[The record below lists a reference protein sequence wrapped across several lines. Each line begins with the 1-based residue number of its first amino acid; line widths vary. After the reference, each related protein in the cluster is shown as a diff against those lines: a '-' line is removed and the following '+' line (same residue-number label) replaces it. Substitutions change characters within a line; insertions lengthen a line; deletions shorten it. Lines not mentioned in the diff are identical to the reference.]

1 VSHADASP
9 GPAPT
14 HDPPPSHGPRPTHGP
29 PPSHAAWIAGLAW
42 EDLPGPVQRQARRC
56 LKDVVAA
63 AAGSLALPAASAI
76 ERLVAA
82 QFGAGPAPM
91 LFRGPKTT
99 LAGAAFGN
107 ALRIDGLDCHDGFR
121 PTKGHAGATVVPV
134 LLAAASLRTLSGA
147 ELLAGLVAGYE
158 VALRAGLALHATYA
172 PAYHGSGAWAAL
184 GAAAAGAHAFGIPAD
199 EIDAVLGAAEYHGP
213 MAPILRCTEFPSI
226 VKDGA
231 GAGALSAAMSLA
243 MHAQGLRGLPSL
255 FTHEPKGREQVSS
268 LGRDW
273 LVLRQYFKLYP
284 TCRWTHAPVE
294 GVVRLRDEH
303 GFAAADVERVE
314 VESFAE
320 TGTLM
325 SFPPADSDGA
335 QYCLPWA
342 VAAVIVDGELG
353 LDQVLP
359 GRLGD
364 PAIVELG
371 RRVVFQKADDLQA
384 RFPAECLARVRV
396 VLKGGRTLCGP
407 TLGARGDHTD
417 PASDAELDTKYE
429 RLAART
435 IGKAAA
441 QKLGDVLDTLEQRP
455 ATDLLALLEPGTS
468 GLVPGAS
475 EGPA

>member
-1 VSHADASP
+1 V
-9 GPAPT
+9 
-14 HDPPPSHGPRPTHGP
+14 
-29 PPSHAAWIAGLAW
+29 SHAAWIA
-42 EDLPGPVQRQARRC
+42 DLRWDHLPEPVRRQARRC
-56 LKDVVAA
+56 LKDIVAT
-63 AAGSLALPAASAI
+63 AAGSLALPAAPGI

-91 LFRGPKTT
+91 LFRGPRTT

-121 PTKGHAGATVVPV
+121 PNKGHAGATVVPV
-134 LLAAASLRTLSGA
+134 LLAAAALRTVSGA
-147 ELLAGLVAGYE
+147 ELLAALVAGYE

-184 GAAAAGAHAFGIPAD
+184 GAAAAGACVLGMPAD

-213 MAPILRCTEFPSI
+213 MAPILRCTVHPSI

-231 GAGALSAAMSLA
+231 GAGALSAAMALA

-255 FTHEPKGREQVSS
+255 FTFEPDGREQAATF
-268 LGRDW
+268 GTDW
-273 LVLRQYFKLYP
+273 LILEQYFKLYP

-294 GVVRLRDEH
+294 GVVKLRAEH
-303 GFAAADVERVE
+303 GFGPSDVERVE

-320 TGTLM
+320 TATLM
-325 SFPPADSDGA
+325 TFPPADSDGA

-342 VAAVIVDGELG
+342 VAAVLVDGVLG

-364 PAIVELG
+364 PAIEDMG
-371 RRVVFQKADDLQA
+371 RRVVFRQADDLQA

-396 VLKGGRTLCGP
+396 VLKDGRTLEGS

-417 PASDAELDTKYE
+417 PASEREMDEKYA
-429 RLAART
+429 RLAERT
-435 IGKAAA
+435 LGRAAA
-441 QKLGDVLDTLEQRP
+441 RKLGEVLDTLERRP
-455 ATDLLALLEPGTS
+455 AADLLKLLDTG
-468 GLVPGAS
+468 VPV
-475 EGPA
+475 

>member
-1 VSHADASP
+1 VSDADAR
-9 GPAPT
+9 ACT
-14 HDPPPSHGPRPTHGP
+14 VPTHGP
-29 PPSHAAWIAGLAW
+29 TPSHAAWIAGLAW

-56 LKDVVAA
+56 LKDIVAT
-63 AAGSLALPAASAI
+63 AAGSLALPAAAAI

-82 QFGAGPAPM
+82 QFGAGPSPM
-91 LFRGPKTT
+91 LFRGPTST

-121 PTKGHAGATVVPV
+121 PNKGHAGATVVPV
-134 LLAAASLRTLSGA
+134 LLAAAALRPLGGA
-147 ELLAGLVAGYE
+147 ELLAALVAGYE

-184 GAAAAGAHAFGIPAD
+184 GAAAAGAHVLGIPAD

-231 GAGALSAAMSLA
+231 GAGALAAATALA

-255 FTHEPKGREQVSS
+255 FVHEPKGREQAAS
-268 LGRDW
+268 LGADW
-273 LVLRQYFKLYP
+273 LILRQYFKLYP

-294 GVVRLRDEH
+294 GVLRLRGEH

-342 VAAVIVDGELG
+342 VAAALVDGELG

-364 PAIVELG
+364 PAIVEMG
-371 RRVVFQKADDLQA
+371 RRVAFRKADDLQA

-396 VLKGGRTLCGP
+396 ILRDGSALDGP

-417 PASDAELDTKYE
+417 PASDAELDAKFD

-435 IGKAAA
+435 LGEAAA
-441 QKLGDVLDTLEQRP
+441 RKLADAIGTLDQSP
-455 ATDLLALLEPGTS
+455 ASDLLALLAPGDPS
-468 GLVPGAS
+468 
-475 EGPA
+475 